1 VLLLYCVCRF
11 FVYLVSS
18 VVAFRQQMPADDLIL
33 SFWVAA
39 VVFLIVHLGTALPNG
54 EMPAAKR
61 PHERMRFLDRKT
73 T

>member
-1 VLLLYCVCRF
+1 M
-11 FVYLVSS
+11 
-18 VVAFRQQMPADDLIL
+18 VAFRQQMPADDLIL